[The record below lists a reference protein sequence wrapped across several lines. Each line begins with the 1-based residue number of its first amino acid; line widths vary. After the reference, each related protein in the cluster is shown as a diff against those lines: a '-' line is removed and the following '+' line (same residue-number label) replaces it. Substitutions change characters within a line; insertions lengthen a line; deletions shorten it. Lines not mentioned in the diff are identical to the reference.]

1 MFHGLSHHLTL
12 MLILSLLSTM
22 EFFTRMF
29 SSFKSLC
36 TISVRRSTLYCWK
49 PEKYIYLKKNVL
61 IKVGVQSYVLRRMAE
76 KYHDE
81 NDVV

>member
-1 MFHGLSHHLTL
+1 
-12 MLILSLLSTM
+12 
-22 EFFTRMF
+22 MF

-36 TISVRRSTLYCWK
+36 TISVRRSTLYY
-49 PEKYIYLKKNVL
+49 ELEARERHLLGGKKIVL
-61 IKVGVQSYVLRRMAE
+61 IKVGVQSYVLRRTAE

>member
-1 MFHGLSHHLTL
+1 
-12 MLILSLLSTM
+12 M

-36 TISVRRSTLYCWK
+36 TISVRRSTLYY
-49 PEKYIYLKKNVL
+49 ELEAREIHLLEKKNPIL
-61 IKVGVQSYVLRRMAE
+61 IKVGVQSYVLRRAAE
-76 KYHDE
+76 NYHDE